1 MQKQPNSS
9 VFHDQYEFL
18 QAGDVEQFTSKSE
31 QLAFNLVEEEYCEF
45 INTDSYLGEYADSE
59 AIKEA
64 LDLMYVTAQYLNV
77 TIGADKALECWNE
90 LHKNNMSKC
99 QGGKLVKRE
108 DGKILK
114 PDSYK
119 PLDLSLILEG
129 K

>member
-1 MQKQPNSS
+1 MSL
-9 VFHDQYEFL
+9 FHDQMKFL
-18 QAGDVEQFTSKSE
+18 QAGDVEVGTKQAE
-31 QLAFNLVEEEYCEF
+31 ALASDLVLEEYQEF
-45 INTDSYLGEYADSE
+45 SNEWMYFSE
-59 AIKEA
+59 LMPGQTNIIKEA

-99 QGGKLVKRE
+99 QGGKLVKRG

-114 PDSYK
+114 SDSYK